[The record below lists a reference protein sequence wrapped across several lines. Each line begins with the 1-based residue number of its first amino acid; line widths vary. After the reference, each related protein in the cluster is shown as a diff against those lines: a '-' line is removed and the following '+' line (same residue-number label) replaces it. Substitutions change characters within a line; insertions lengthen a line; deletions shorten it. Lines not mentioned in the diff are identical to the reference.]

1 MPDAPTYKYLD
12 PEALGRLRNL
22 SLAARLVVKG
32 YFAGTHRSPHRGF
45 SIEFAE
51 HREYTPGVDP
61 RHIDWRVFGRRDK
74 LYVKQYE
81 EETSLRCYLLLDKS
95 ASMGY
100 RHEGPLTKLEYG
112 SFLAASLAY
121 VMAMQHDAV
130 GLITHDTAVRSHLPP
145 RQGPRHLQA
154 LLEKLEETTPGGETS
169 LSATFHEL
177 AETIRRRALVVVISD
192 LLDEPSALLE
202 ALQHF
207 RHKKHEVIVFQVLDP
222 AELTFPFENI
232 SAIEDMENRRQVVSD
247 PLAFRKAYLEEVN
260 RFLDT
265 LRGGCSEAAV
275 DYSLAE
281 TNLRFDAFLGA
292 YLARRAMTAA

>member
-1 MPDAPTYKYLD
+1 
-12 PEALGRLRNL
+12 
-22 SLAARLVVKG
+22 
-32 YFAGTHRSPHRGF
+32 
-45 SIEFAE
+45 
-51 HREYTPGVDP
+51 
-61 RHIDWRVFGRRDK
+61 
-74 LYVKQYE
+74 
-81 EETSLRCYLLLDKS
+81 
-95 ASMGY
+95 
-100 RHEGPLTKLEYG
+100 
-112 SFLAASLAY
+112 
-121 VMAMQHDAV
+121 
-130 GLITHDTAVRSHLPP
+130 
-145 RQGPRHLQA
+145 
-154 LLEKLEETTPGGETS
+154 
-169 LSATFHEL
+169 
-177 AETIRRRALVVVISD
+177 VVVISD